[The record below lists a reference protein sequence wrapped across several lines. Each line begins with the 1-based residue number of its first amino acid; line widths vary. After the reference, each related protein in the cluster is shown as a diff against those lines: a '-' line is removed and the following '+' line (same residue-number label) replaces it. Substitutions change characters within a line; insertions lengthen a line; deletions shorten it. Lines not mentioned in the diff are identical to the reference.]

1 MNLEIFKKIFKNKIF
16 HFFLNRYFVFFIQFI
31 NFSFISIKLGV
42 YYFGVWSF
50 ILLFLQYATYSTLG
64 TEYSLNILLSTKKRS
79 DSFNSII
86 YSNGVLVLFSI
97 SIITLFL
104 CFSIVFFDIS
114 LFSKYSFK
122 QYFIPAILITIL
134 WNFNNYYSNLY
145 RVYGKLF
152 EIAFF
157 QTAIQVFLLP
167 AIFIF
172 PSKEL
177 IHNLVYF
184 TVVAHFLSLLLF
196 IKNSPLAFK
205 LRYNRKISQTI
216 IKRGLF
222 LLFFNVSAYMILISS
237 KTIVSIFYTVE
248 DMGQFSFAN
257 SISQTAIMGFSVI
270 SFILF
275 PKLIE
280 KFNLKDKNH
289 LNAFKR
295 AKEIYFYAAY
305 FTILLVILFLP
316 FLLYFF
322 EQYKESQST
331 IVFMLLAQILAA
343 TSFAHS
349 IQLISNKKEL
359 KLGLM
364 AFTSV
369 IINIVICLLLKN
381 IFNLGYEYIAFG
393 NIITAL
399 IYSGL
404 TIYIAK
410 EFEPNNKFCYFK
422 EIKLQLIIF
431 LPFVIS
437 LINTLLLNNYFINLM
452 SIFLLVAL
460 NFQRFRNIYKDS
472 LHLVTDFKI

>member
-1 MNLEIFKKIFKNKIF
+1 MKLEIFKKISKNKIF
-16 HFFLNRYFVFFIQFI
+16 LFFLNRYFVFFIQFA

-50 ILLFLQYATYSTLG
+50 ILLFLQYSTYSTLG
-64 TEYSLNILLSTKKRS
+64 IEYSLNILLSTKKRS
-79 DSFNSII
+79 ESINSTI

-97 SIITLFL
+97 SIITLLL
-104 CFSIVFFDIS
+104 CFGVIFFDIS
-114 LFSKYSFK
+114 IFSKYSFK

-157 QTAIQVFLLP
+157 QTAIQLFLLP

-172 PSKEL
+172 PSKDL

-205 LRYNRKISQTI
+205 FRYNPKIFQTI

-222 LLFFNVSAYMILISS
+222 LLFFNVSAYLILISS

-257 SISQTAIMGFSVI
+257 SISQTAVMGFSVI

-280 KFNLKDKNH
+280 KLNLKVKNH
-289 LNAFKR
+289 LDVFKR
-295 AKEIYFYAAY
+295 AKELYFFAAY
-305 FTILLVILFLP
+305 FSILLVILFLP
-316 FLLYFF
+316 FLLHFF
-322 EQYKESQST
+322 EQYKDSQRT
-331 IVFMLLAQILAA
+331 IVFLLLAQILAA

-369 IINIVICLLLKN
+369 IINIVICLLLKKV
-381 IFNLGYEYIAFG
+381 FNLGYEYIAFG

-404 TIYIAK
+404 TIYIAN
-410 EFEPNNKFCYFK
+410 EFAPNKKYFHAN
-422 EIKLQLIIF
+422 EIKLQLIVF

-437 LINTLLLNNYFINLM
+437 LINAFFLNNYFINLM
-452 SIFLLVAL
+452 SLVLLFSF
-460 NFQRFRNIYKDS
+460 NFQRFRNIYKDA